1 MATVGLRVID
11 DDGFV
16 LAGGFA
22 LRADG
27 FGDRPSD
34 DIDLFTNVMDS
45 DRFDA
50 AVGKLVGAYRA
61 DGLTA
66 DVVRR
71 APSFARIS
79 VADEQ
84 GTSKVDLGVDYR
96 QLPPAR
102 TELGPVLSAQDAVA
116 NKVNA
121 LYSRLEPRDL
131 MDIQAVLDS
140 GRYTPDEMLTLADE
154 REAVPLDR
162 QMLASQMRA
171 GSRLP
176 DAGFAMYGAAPGL
189 IERVRQTLAASSVR
203 LSSPSAEQDVAQP
216 SAILDE

>member
-1 MATVGLRVID
+1 MTPLQVRMATVGLRVID

-61 DGLTA
+61 DG
-66 DVVRR
+66 
-71 APSFARIS
+71 
-79 VADEQ
+79 
-84 GTSKVDLGVDYR
+84 
-96 QLPPAR
+96 
-102 TELGPVLSAQDAVA
+102 LSAQDAVA